1 MEYQDRH
8 PTPNYSVTEEGVDL
22 VGYRLNAADE
32 FVFVVYNDHLYYNYV
47 IHIYR
52 GVEDFA
58 VWQIQWQ
65 RIRNLSMSWYNVLI
79 CCMGICLM
87 NQRGEHWRYYCS
99 HPPPPLVGTLQDNG
113 AKRHG
118 LYATNT
124 FMVRGGGG
132 VRKVGPGGIYFPRE
146 GISG

>member
-22 VGYRLNAADE
+22 GGYRLTAANE
-32 FVFVVYNDHLYYNYV
+32 FFFVVYNDHLYYNYV

-99 HPPPPLVGTLQDNG
+99 HPPPPPGWHPPGQWRQTPWV
-113 AKRHG
+113 
-118 LYATNT
+118 
-124 FMVRGGGG
+124 VRDQ
-132 VRKVGPGGIYFPRE
+132 YFY
-146 GISG
+146 GQGWWWG